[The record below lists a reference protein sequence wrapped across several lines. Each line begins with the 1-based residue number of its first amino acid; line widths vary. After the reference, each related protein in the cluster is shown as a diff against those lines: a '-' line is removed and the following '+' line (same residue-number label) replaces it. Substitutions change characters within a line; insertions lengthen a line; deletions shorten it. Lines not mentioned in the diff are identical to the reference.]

1 MNNSCLILL
10 AHGSKNPD
18 WSTPFRKLTADL
30 RKDLGNDAVYL
41 CFLENSEPTLMEVA
55 PEIMKTSVRKA
66 RMLPLFMAKVAHF
79 HEDIPDQI
87 AAIASLTPCGAWGW
101 IPPSHTGIR
110 TSFRVASVSVSVL
123 RARSCSIL
131 H

>member
-30 RKDLGNDAVYL
+30 RNDLGNDAVYL

-66 RMLPLFMAKVAHF
+66 RMLPLFMAKGAHF

-87 AAIASLTPCGAWGW
+87 AAMKAAFPEIEVELMEPIGLRNEFFDLMRSL
-101 IPPSHTGIR
+101 IKS
-110 TSFRVASVSVSVL
+110 L
-123 RARSCSIL
+123 
-131 H
+131 